1 MDIWSLGCILYELC
15 TLQICF
21 YASNEIELI
30 KKINSGVHGKIDLN
44 IYNDY
49 LQKIIDL
56 TLKKNDK
63 ERPSIEEV
71 CSLISQE
78 ITLNQFKKLKINNID
93 DLDYKIWVQSKKK
106 NLDQNKHSTWGDYVI
121 NSLLNKKIDEHIY
134 NNILIDA
141 AIIGLDG
148 KVWSGTKS
156 LNVEDIEFNKLNEI
170 ISEKSISIKTLMIN
184 NKEFE
189 ITSYND
195 MFSIS
200 FKNGDQGGTI
210 ARTIF
215 SFVLGIYDQNKSY
228 KLDGIEKK
236 QNSDLCKFVVEDL
249 AKLLIKINY

>member
-93 DLDYKIWVQSKKK
+93 DLDYKIWVQ
-106 NLDQNKHSTWGDYVI
+106 
-121 NSLLNKKIDEHIY
+121 
-134 NNILIDA
+134 
-141 AIIGLDG
+141 
-148 KVWSGTKS
+148 
-156 LNVEDIEFNKLNEI
+156 
-170 ISEKSISIKTLMIN
+170 
-184 NKEFE
+184 
-189 ITSYND
+189 
-195 MFSIS
+195 
-200 FKNGDQGGTI
+200 
-210 ARTIF
+210 
-215 SFVLGIYDQNKSY
+215 
-228 KLDGIEKK
+228 
-236 QNSDLCKFVVEDL
+236 
-249 AKLLIKINY
+249 